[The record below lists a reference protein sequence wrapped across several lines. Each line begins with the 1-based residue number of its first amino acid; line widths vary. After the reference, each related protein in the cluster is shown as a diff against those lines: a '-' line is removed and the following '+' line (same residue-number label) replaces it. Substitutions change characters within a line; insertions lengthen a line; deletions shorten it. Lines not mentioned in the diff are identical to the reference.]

1 MPTTKAAGILFVT
14 PDRQALFLKR
24 GPGGDH
30 PGEWCFPGGGEVDN
44 KAQPKAPLP
53 W

>member
-30 PGEWCFPGGGEVDN
+30 PGEWCFPGGEAEPDETQSPIAVVI
-44 KAQPKAPLP
+44 
-53 W
+53 